1 MLDDATV
8 DQYLKRIGA
17 ERPETADLPALR
29 RLQERHVLS
38 VPFENLDY
46 HDGTPIQLDES
57 VVDKI
62 VHRGRGGGC
71 YELNPAFGFLLQALG
86 YDVEILPAR
95 TYSGEKLGPP
105 LCHMVL
111 RVTVDGESLL
121 VDVGFGKCPR
131 GPLHFGTRGE
141 QSDAHGV
148 YELVPVGNGEVDVL
162 LKGKPQYRVDDR
174 PAGLDAFLPT
184 LWWYRTAPDSP
195 FLQYVFAAQVTAGG
209 RVSIKENTLTVMEN
223 GERRTEE
230 LATDEAVVDAYRTH
244 LGITVERAPKT
255 NASYMGDEVDMYIS

>member
-1 MLDDATV
+1 MLNDATV
-8 DQYLKRIGA
+8 DLYLKRIGA
-17 ERPETADLPALR
+17 EHPETADLDALR
-29 RLQERHVLS
+29 ELQERHILS

-71 YELNPAFGFLLQALG
+71 YELNPAFGFLLQVLG
-86 YDVEILPAR
+86 YQVEILPAR

-105 LCHMVL
+105 MVHLAL
-111 RVTVDGESLL
+111 RVTLDGESLL

-131 GPLHFGTRGE
+131 GPLVFGTSGE
-141 QSDAHGV
+141 QSDAHGA

-162 LKGKPQYRVDDR
+162 LKGKPQYRIDDR
-174 PAGLDAFLPT
+174 PAELDAFLPT

-195 FLQYVFAAQVTAGG
+195 FLQYVFASQVTASG
-209 RVSIKENTLTVMEN
+209 RVSIRENTLTVTEN
-223 GERRTEE
+223 GQRRTEE
-230 LATDEAVVDAYRTH
+230 LTTDDAVVAAYRTH
-244 LGITVERAPKT
+244 LGIDVERAPKT
-255 NASYMGDEVDMYIS
+255 TASYAGEEVDMYLN